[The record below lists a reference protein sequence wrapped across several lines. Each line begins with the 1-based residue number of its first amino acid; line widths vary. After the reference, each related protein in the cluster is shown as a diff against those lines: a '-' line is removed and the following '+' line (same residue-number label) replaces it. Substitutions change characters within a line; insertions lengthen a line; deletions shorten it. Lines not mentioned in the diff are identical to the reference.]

1 MPDLSD
7 TQPRPFWSQDW
18 EALQE
23 PLTKL
28 RRSIAS
34 LPTSPLRVMRV
45 SQLDADLLDVELFG
59 VLKDQLWQAL
69 SFFRPTFKETFEPEF
84 VIILQLILY
93 RLSIYESGASYGK
106 QLQNLNYRN
115 ERGHRGGLESIAID
129 STLTRFQRIM
139 YGAITV
145 GGQYAWTRL
154 NRLVTAQGWGDLGET
169 NPRKTFWNLM
179 QRGEG
184 WFKTLSLLNFL
195 VFLYNGKYRT
205 LVDRALSMRLVYSR
219 KSISRQVSFEFLN
232 RQLVWH
238 AFTEFLLFLMPLINI
253 EKLKLRL
260 SRALLPHSYL
270 SSSASSLGYAQ
281 LPLHICVI
289 CHENSSAGATTL
301 AGTGGGIHVGLQ
313 EDTTV
318 HNPYI
323 TNCGHVYC
331 YWCVSSKMGVYEGEW
346 GCLRCGERVTTVEKW
361 AEKVLQEGEEREEE
375 IMNDIQFG

>member
-154 NRLVTAQGWGDLGET
+154 NRLVTAQGWGDLGEAGVSSIYCHFELLIT
-169 NPRKTFWNLM
+169 RMMLICRCGGNLDTD
-179 QRGEG
+179 ESA
-184 WFKTLSLLNFL
+184 KDFL
-195 VFLYNGKYRT
+195 EFDATR
-205 LVDRALSMRLVYSR
+205 RRLVQDVVVAQFLG
-219 KSISRQVSFEFLN
+219 ISL
-232 RQLVWH
+232 
-238 AFTEFLLFLMPLINI
+238 
-253 EKLKLRL
+253 
-260 SRALLPHSYL
+260 
-270 SSSASSLGYAQ
+270 
-281 LPLHICVI
+281 
-289 CHENSSAGATTL
+289 
-301 AGTGGGIHVGLQ
+301 
-313 EDTTV
+313 
-318 HNPYI
+318 
-323 TNCGHVYC
+323 
-331 YWCVSSKMGVYEGEW
+331 
-346 GCLRCGERVTTVEKW
+346 
-361 AEKVLQEGEEREEE
+361 
-375 IMNDIQFG
+375 